1 MKVVKSLFKTVTMI
15 TFFSIITR
23 LLGFIFRVFLSRQ
36 LGSEGI
42 GIYQIASSIIGVFMT
57 LVASGL
63 PLTCAKMV
71 AKYENNDLASKKH
84 ILTTSSCV
92 IAIVI
97 SLVSCFILI
106 AGQNFLNIFI
116 NNDTIIDLVLIM
128 CPALIFSAVYA
139 IFRGSLW
146 GQNSFFWVSFT
157 EFLEQLIRIILTF
170 LVINQM
176 TDIISSTKAVAY
188 TFTLTCLVSAIL
200 VIVVYL
206 INGGRIKFKKGHYRE
221 LIKSSTPITG
231 VRLASSFIQPITALL
246 IPFMLGFIGYSSSE
260 AISIY
265 GIIMG
270 MTFPLLFTPLSIV
283 GSLSMVLIP
292 KISVLESKKDYDTI
306 KDNIRSSIS
315 FSLFLAVLFVPLFL
329 SCGDM
334 IGLVLYKNL
343 DAGIFLQLSAV
354 CILPLVLNNITNSIL
369 NALDLEVKSFV
380 NYLWGMLVLL
390 VTLCG
395 LTFVIKELAIIV
407 SFFLSTATTAILNLN
422 MINKKVESL
431 NFNIFS
437 LLLKYALIILPCSIL
452 GHLISNILYRFIP
465 AFFAGLIGG
474 GISIMFTVVLIQ
486 TFKIYNISS
495 FLKKKRVTTPLS

>member
-71 AKYENNDLASKKH
+71 AKYENNDQASKKH

-354 CILPLVLNNITNSIL
+354 CILPLVLNNITSSIL

-390 VTLCG
+390 VSLCG

-422 MINKKVESL
+422 MINKKVHGM
-431 NFNIFS
+431 NYNIFS
-437 LLLKYALIILPCSIL
+437 LLLKYSLIILPSSVF
-452 GHLISNILYRFIP
+452 GHLFSNILYHFLP

-474 GISIMFTVVLIQ
+474 SISIVFVIILLY
-486 TFKIYNISS
+486 TFKIYDISS
-495 FLKKKRVTTPLS
+495 FLKKKRIKSKTI